1 MHNESI
7 LTLDRAENQFWRNK
21 EGRLHRLDG
30 PAIEYS
36 SGTKEWWQNGKV
48 HRLDGHAIEWAD
60 GRKWWCQNDLYHRVD
75 GPAVIARGGVKAWY
89 LHGYMF
95 KNKQDFFESLSEEDK
110 KTALFSIDFLSN

>member
-7 LTLDRAENQFWRNK
+7 LTLDRAGNQFWRNK

-75 GPAVIARGGVKAWY
+75 GPAVIARGGAKAWY
-89 LHGYMF
+89 LNGYMF
-95 KNKQDFFESLSEEDK
+95 ENKQDFFESLSEEDK